1 MSPLAKNFSAMR
13 LLDVDHVGLAFP
25 CRWFRTDLVVAG
37 QVVEEGSMPMS
48 TSDWNPEAYAPGFS
62 ASVDVNGIE
71 WELFSPEA
79 QMAEILPLFSPLD

>member
-1 MSPLAKNFSAMR
+1 
-13 LLDVDHVGLAFP
+13 
-25 CRWFRTDLVVAG
+25 
-37 QVVEEGSMPMS
+37 MPMS